1 MTSISSYAQ
10 NQFVL
15 RNNLDA
21 QDRVQD
27 YRTQVSTGYKAQ
39 RYNGISAD
47 TRRLESLEQ
56 QHSANNAFTKSIER
70 TELRLQT
77 MESSLEGLQD
87 IASDFRTTLINAANG
102 ENLKSLDLGKIAGD
116 LREQAIALVNAE
128 VEGRHLFSGTAT
140 RTPPVSPDNTGG
152 ALIAGGGASALYFD
166 GNADTLSVRAD
177 SGVTLDYG
185 ITASPTEDNGIQ
197 EILTAL
203 TTVIDQPDDVDAVNT
218 AIDQLSGEPDPAP
231 GVVSGGIAKL
241 ADTRAQIGSS
251 LDLMDGIRTRLE
263 DNQVDVEAGISDI
276 EDVDVSRAMTLL
288 AEQQTT
294 LETSYAVTARLARTS
309 LLNFL

>member
-1 MTSISSYAQ
+1 MTSIGSYAQ
-10 NQFVL
+10 NQLVL

-21 QDRVQD
+21 QERVQN
-27 YRTQVSTGYKAQ
+27 YRIQVSTGYKAQ
-39 RYNGISAD
+39 GYDGIAAD

-56 QHSANNAFTKSIER
+56 QHSANAAFTNNIER

-77 MESSLEGLQD
+77 MESSVQGLQD
-87 IASDFRTTLINAANG
+87 IAVSFRTTLLSAANG

-116 LREQAIALVNAE
+116 LREQAVALANTE
-128 VEGRHLFSGTAT
+128 VEGRHLFSGSAT
-140 RTPPVSPDNTGG
+140 RTPPISSTATGG
-152 ALIAGGGASALYFD
+152 TAITNISGVGSDELYFH
-166 GNADTLSVRAD
+166 GNSDTLSVRAN

-185 ITASPTEDNGIQ
+185 ITAAPGENNGI
-197 EILTAL
+197 EELLTAL
-203 TTVIDQPDDVDAVNT
+203 TEVMASPDDLSSVNN
-218 AIDQLSGEPDPAP
+218 AIDALSGETNTP
-231 GVVSGGIAKL
+231 GGAIAKL

-251 LDLMDGIRTRLE
+251 LDLMAGIRTRLE
-263 DNQVDVEAGISDI
+263 DNQVNVESGISDI

>member
-1 MTSISSYAQ
+1 MTSIGSYAQ
-10 NQFVL
+10 NQLVL

-21 QDRVQD
+21 QERVQN
-27 YRTQVSTGYKAQ
+27 YRIQVSTGYKAQ
-39 RYNGISAD
+39 RYDGIAAD

-56 QHSANNAFTKSIER
+56 QHSSNAAFTKNIER

-77 MESSLEGLQD
+77 MESSIQGLQD
-87 IASDFRTTLINAANG
+87 IAESFRTTLLSAANG
-102 ENLKSLDLGKIAGD
+102 ENLKALDLGKIAGD
-116 LREQAIALVNAE
+116 LREQAVALANTE
-128 VEGRHLFSGTAT
+128 VEGRHLFSGSAT
-140 RTPPVSPDNTGG
+140 RTPPVST
-152 ALIAGGGASALYFD
+152 AAGGTPITGIGSDELYFQ
-166 GNADTLSVRAD
+166 GNSDTLSVRAD

-185 ITASPTEDNGIQ
+185 ITAAPGENNGI
-197 EILTAL
+197 EELLTAL
-203 TTVIDQPDDVDAVNT
+203 TEVMASPDDLGSVNN
-218 AIDQLSGEPDPAP
+218 AIDALSGETNTA
-231 GVVSGGIAKL
+231 GAAIAKL

-251 LDLMDGIRTRLE
+251 LDLMEGIRTRLD

>member
-1 MTSISSYAQ
+1 MTSIASYAQ

-15 RNNLDA
+15 RNNLEA

-27 YRTQVSTGYKAQ
+27 YRIQVSTGYKAQ
-39 RYNGISAD
+39 RYDGVAAD

-56 QHSANNAFTKSIER
+56 QHSANAAFTKNIER

-77 MESSLEGLQD
+77 MESSIEGLQE
-87 IASDFRTTLINAANG
+87 IAKDFRTTLISAGNA

-116 LREQAIALVNAE
+116 LREQAVALVNAE
-128 VEGRHLFSGTAT
+128 VEGRHLFSGSAT
-140 RTPPVSPDNTGG
+140 RTPPVSTDATGT
-152 ALIAGGGASALYFD
+152 ALTSVGTDDLYFH
-166 GNADTLSVRAD
+166 GNDDTLAVRAD

-185 ITASPTEDNGIQ
+185 ITAAPGTDNGIQ
-197 EILTAL
+197 ELLTAL
-203 TTVIDQPDDVDAVNT
+203 TSVMASPDDIDSVND
-218 AIDQLSGEPDPAP
+218 AIDALSGETNAN
-231 GVVSGGIAKL
+231 GSAIAKL

-251 LDLMDGIRTRLE
+251 LDLMEGIRTRLG
-263 DNQVDVEAGISDI
+263 DNQVDVEDGISEI

-294 LETSYAVTARLARTS
+294 LETSYAVTARLGRTS

>member
-1 MTSISSYAQ
+1 MTSIGSYAQ

-15 RNNLDA
+15 RNNIEA
-21 QDRVQD
+21 QERVQD
-27 YRTQVSTGYKAQ
+27 YRIQVSTGYKAQ
-39 RYNGISAD
+39 RYDGIASD
-47 TRRLESLEQ
+47 TRRLESLEK
-56 QHSANNAFTKSIER
+56 QHSANSAFTKNIER

-77 MESSLEGLQD
+77 MESSIQGLQD
-87 IASDFRTTLINAANG
+87 IAKDFRTTLISASNA

-116 LREQAIALVNAE
+116 LREQAVALVNSE
-128 VEGRHLFSGTAT
+128 VEGRFLFSGSAT
-140 RTPPVSPDNTGG
+140 RTAPVGTDATSDPLTTD
-152 ALIAGGGASALYFD
+152 LYYQ
-166 GNADTLSVRAD
+166 GNAETLSVRAD
-177 SGVTLDYG
+177 TGVTLDYG
-185 ITASPTEDNGIQ
+185 ITAAPDQDNGIH
-197 EILTAL
+197 ELLTAL
-203 TTVIDQPDDVDAVNT
+203 TTVIDSPDSLDEVNNAMDA
-218 AIDQLSGEPDPAP
+218 LSGETNTA
-231 GVVSGGIAKL
+231 GGAIAKL